1 MANMIESIGLARLI
15 AHPDNANVM
24 SRAVFNKLVRNIE
37 RSGRYE
43 PLVVRRHP
51 KKKGCFEIINGHHRC
66 KALEQLGYEEADCVV
81 WDVDDE
87 QVGVLLATL
96 NRLVGADS
104 LSGKIALL
112 KRLNKKMS
120 FGELGKLLP
129 QTAGQLERLANLKRP
144 AVPKRAEVKAFAHPL
159 IFFVSDAQ
167 RRTIEE
173 GLSLVSESGEKLTR
187 AAKKAAGRTQM
198 ARSFIEHSA
207 KMKRAGESEREGR

>member
-1 MANMIESIGLARLI
+1 MANMIESIGLARLV

-51 KKKGCFEIINGHHRC
+51 KRDGWFEIINGHHRY
-66 KALEQLGYEEADCVV
+66 KALERLGYDKADCVV

-87 QVGVLLATL
+87 QAGVLLATL
-96 NRLVGADS
+96 NRLGGSDS
-104 LSGKIALL
+104 LGGKVALL
-112 KRLNKKMS
+112 KRLNRKMS

-129 QTAGQLERLANLKRP
+129 QTAGQLERLANLKKP
-144 AVPKRAEVKAFAHPL
+144 AIPKRAEVKVFAHPL
-159 IFFVSDAQ
+159 VFFVSESQ

-173 GLSLVSESGEKLTR
+173 ALSLAFEAGEKLTR
-187 AAKKAAGRTQM
+187 AAKNAAGLTRM
-198 ARSFIEHSA
+198 AGSFID
-207 KMKRAGESEREGR
+207 REQMG